1 MKYINKD
8 DLISVIQ
15 ERLMTETVAL
25 SPEAPLNDNT
35 ILNDIEE
42 KAIDLVVSYI
52 SGKYDHT
59 RIFPEDPETP
69 IRNGILVQI
78 IASIVVYRSVRR
90 NAARK
95 VPEDYMQLYSDALK
109 QLEKIQ
115 SGSMKLVNCPLLSN
129 DDGSPVSPL
138 YGNNTNDNFFI

>member
-95 VPEDYMQLYSDALK
+95 VPEDHMQLYSDALK

-129 DDGSPVSPL
+129 DDGSPVSPV

>member
-59 RIFPEDPETP
+59 RIFPEDTETP

>member
-59 RIFPEDPETP
+59 RIFPEDPEIP